1 MSEACRANNQHSAGP
16 GAAAAATGRVDPD
29 LARFDPSWPELAVD
43 PYPVYDDYRVLEPV
57 HWGLAANPRLPGSWY
72 LFGYDDCVA
81 ALADPRL
88 KSDPASVGMGDAYP
102 PAFQPVAHV
111 FGAWLG
117 ALDAPDHTRI
127 RSVMAKAFTPRR
139 VRSVQPRIR
148 ELATELLADVLRRD
162 KPFDLVA
169 DYAFPLPM
177 AVIGDLLGVPEADRE
192 QFRDKSVQFAE
203 ALSNPGSA
211 AAAEAGGQATR
222 FMLEYFSGLL
232 AARRAAPGDDL
243 ISAMLAAANDEGQ
256 VMSELEVLAE
266 AIEMIVAGHETT
278 VNTVAKAAHGLLA
291 ADRWAAVAGAA
302 PDLSASGTGSALEE
316 LLRWVSPAQRERN
329 RWVTEPMSIGD
340 QPLNVGDAVVVM
352 IGAANHDPARFPDPH
367 ALILDRPPSRHLTF
381 GHGPHTCLGS
391 QLARMEV
398 GTAMDVLFSGV
409 PGLRLAGDVR
419 WRNNT
424 MIPGPE
430 ELIVE
435 ARA

>member
-1 MSEACRANNQHSAGP
+1 MSSAGV
-16 GAAAAATGRVDPD
+16 GAA
-29 LARFDPSWPELAVD
+29 LEQFDPAWPELAVD
-43 PYPVYDDYRVLEPV
+43 PYPVYDDYRAREPV

-88 KSDPASVGMGDAYP
+88 KSDPASVGLGDAYP

-139 VRSVQPRIR
+139 IRATQPRIR
-148 ELATELLADVLRRD
+148 QLADDLLTDALRSGE
-162 KPFDLVA
+162 PFDLVA

-192 QFRDKSVQFAE
+192 QFRSLGEAFAE

-211 AAAEAGGQATR
+211 AAAEAGGNATR
-222 FMLEYFSGLL
+222 TMLEYFEALL
-232 AARRAAPGDDL
+232 AARRRAPGDDL

-256 VMSELEVLAE
+256 VMTELEVLAE

-278 VNTVAKAAHGLLA
+278 VNTVAKASHGLLCT
-291 ADRWAAVAGAA
+291 DRWAAVAETE
-302 PDLSASGTGSALEE
+302 PDLSASGSGSALEE

-340 QPLNVGDAVVVM
+340 RSLAVGEAVVVM

-367 ALILDRPPSRHLTF
+367 SLVLDRPASRHLTF
-381 GHGPHTCLGS
+381 GHGPHTCLGA

-398 GTAMDVLFSGV
+398 GTAMDVLFTGA

-430 ELIVE
+430 ELIVTV
-435 ARA
+435 RP